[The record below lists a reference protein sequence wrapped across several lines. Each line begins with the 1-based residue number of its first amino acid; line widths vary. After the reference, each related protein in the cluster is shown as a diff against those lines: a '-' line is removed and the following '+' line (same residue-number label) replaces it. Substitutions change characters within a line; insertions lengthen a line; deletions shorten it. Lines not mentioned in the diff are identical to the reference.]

1 MGGKEKTGKQKV
13 KGWGKSFRKYR
24 KQAGKV
30 GQSLV
35 EKETVT
41 PRKHDD
47 CPLGADGTLPVNEVI
62 TANCFAEIVRNTY
75 IGKV

>member
-47 CPLGADGTLPVNEVI
+47 CRRKA
-62 TANCFAEIVRNTY
+62 R
-75 IGKV
+75 

>member
-1 MGGKEKTGKQKV
+1 MKTQWRRKEEHGKGEKTGKQKV

-41 PRKHDD
+41 SRKHDD
-47 CPLGADGTLPVNEVI
+47 CRRKA
-62 TANCFAEIVRNTY
+62 
-75 IGKV
+75 

>member
-41 PRKHDD
+41 SRKHDD
-47 CPLGADGTLPVNEVI
+47 CRRKA
-62 TANCFAEIVRNTY
+62 
-75 IGKV
+75 